1 MLLQPEISSSSDHLL
16 TETNISTNPIQIHQG
31 HDMSSKRQ
39 TENAKTNSLTSSYLT
54 CLNSKPMQQ
63 INEELQAWLK
73 DILIS
78 AGRERF
84 PIIFRTNPNP
94 ITSPELETSKRECK
108 HMKESA
114 DRNTWNHILMT
125 RFIAISEDV
134 KDINNTLSN
143 GK

>member
-1 MLLQPEISSSSDHLL
+1 
-16 TETNISTNPIQIHQG
+16 
-31 HDMSSKRQ
+31 
-39 TENAKTNSLTSSYLT
+39 
-54 CLNSKPMQQ
+54 MQQ